1 MSAAASASS
10 TAPPSP
16 PPVPPFDVGAF
27 NALLTTK
34 TVGRRIDCHAST
46 PSTMILADARLQ
58 AEGAAAAHGS
68 IILAEMQTSGVGR
81 RGRSWQSLP
90 LGNLYF
96 SLLWTPVPAGLPAP
110 SSPAAL
116 LPRLSQLNLA
126 ASVAVA
132 RAADSAAGVHSARI
146 KWPNDVWAGTPVPR
160 KLSGTI
166 LNFDGKAGAVLG
178 VGINVLQDLGANATA
193 TSLRSLR
200 EHDPDASAAGAGADG
215 AGAAAAAALPAA
227 VTREGVLAAFCGE
240 IERLMALPMEAVLA
254 EYGELDLLKGRTIR
268 VHHRT
273 REETDPRD
281 FDAKALG
288 VDESGQLR
296 VRPVAGGPDKVL
308 SGEEV
313 SISPLDLGASE
324 EKPAEGECKTS

>member
-1 MSAAASASS
+1 MATAASAS
-10 TAPPSP
+10 PSP
-16 PPVPPFDVGAF
+16 TPVPPFDVAAF
-27 NALLTTK
+27 NALLTTR

-46 PSTMILADARLQ
+46 PSTMILADARLK

-96 SLLWTPVPAGLPAP
+96 SLLWTPVPPGLPPP
-110 SSPAAL
+110 SNPATM

-132 RAADSAAGVHSARI
+132 RAAGSAAGVSTARI
-146 KWPNDVWAGTPVPR
+146 KWPNDVWAGLPVPR

-166 LNFDGKAGAVLG
+166 LNFDGKEGAVLG
-178 VGINVLQDLGANATA
+178 VGINVLQDLSANATA

-200 EHDPDASAAGAGADG
+200 VHAAEESGGG
-215 AGAAAAAALPAA
+215 EAAAASASAA
-227 VTREGVLAAFCGE
+227 VTREAVLAAFCGE

-254 EYGELDLLKGRTIR
+254 EYGELDLLRGRTIR
-268 VHHRT
+268 VHHKT
-273 REETDPRD
+273 REESDPRD
-281 FDAKALG
+281 FDAKAMG
-288 VDESGQLR
+288 VDASGQLR
-296 VRPVAGGPDKVL
+296 VRPTAGGPEKAL

-313 SISPLDLGASE
+313 SISPLDLGGGEA
-324 EKPAEGECKTS
+324 AQTAGGECKAS